1 MFSLVLGAGTRR
13 GRGQTSA
20 KETVR
25 PPVSTPGGTPPE
37 ALLKVK
43 ERNSHRCGV
52 IQCSNLLTPH
62 IRASVA
68 STVTICRP
76 HSPHSYLGVEAR
88 LMNGI
93 NSRHACNGAYRC
105 WQLGCRLAHHLL
117 PAHTQE
123 HRHNSRVPHFS
134 ENVSL
139 LPKTAQQYKGTM
151 SYIPCLHLESQNNQ
165 RLPQPLTTVAE
176 SFFCLVCKLIRAS
189 RA

>member
-93 NSRHACNGAYRC
+93 NSRHACNGAYCC

-134 ENVSL
+134 L
-139 LPKTAQQYKGTM
+139 LPKPKNY
-151 SYIPCLHLESQNNQ
+151 S
-165 RLPQPLTTVAE
+165 TV
-176 SFFCLVCKLIRAS
+176 
-189 RA
+189 